1 LTWIFSFRILSYKS
15 DITSIVYL
23 IFIRKLVE
31 SAMMFY
37 MKIYLDIERMMKLCF
52 IKINW

>member
-1 LTWIFSFRILSYKS
+1 
-15 DITSIVYL
+15 
-23 IFIRKLVE
+23 
-31 SAMMFY
+31 MMFY